1 MIGGGIGGII
11 AAMAHAVAT
20 SFTMPSLLA
29 LPTYLGKGFVGEV
42 IGIAVAFLVSAVLTY
57 FFGVKNDQPAK
68 TTVKPVDPKTINP
81 NHVYAPVE
89 GTIVPLKNVKDQV
102 FASGAMGKGIT
113 VVPSSDI
120 VKAPIAGTVSAL
132 YPTGHAIG
140 ITSNNGIE
148 VLIHIGINTVKLNG
162 KHFKKL
168 VKQNDHVKVGQP
180 LVQFDYKA
188 IKKDGYDPTVMM
200 IITNSKNYKEVN
212 PAPDTY
218 ATNQAL
224 LALVPIKKDKSKK

>member
-1 MIGGGIGGII
+1 MINQQKQ
-11 AAMAHAVAT
+11 
-20 SFTMPSLLA
+20 LLNQ
-29 LPTYLGKGFVGEV
+29 L
-42 IGIAVAFLVSAVLTY
+42 I
-57 FFGVKNDQPAK
+57 
-68 TTVKPVDPKTINP
+68 DPKTINP

-102 FASGAMGKGIT
+102 FASGAMGKGIA

-168 VKQNDHVKVGQP
+168 VKQNDR
-180 LVQFDYKA
+180 
-188 IKKDGYDPTVMM
+188 
-200 IITNSKNYKEVN
+200 S
-212 PAPDTY
+212 
-218 ATNQAL
+218 
-224 LALVPIKKDKSKK
+224 